1 MKLSSIRLQ
10 NFRNIRK
17 ADFEP
22 GESFNIFFGCN
33 AQGKTNLLESIY
45 LLATLKSFRHARNR
59 ELINWDSPRA
69 SVSGVLEKDGVFR
82 DIELVLC
89 GEGRK
94 VRLDGKSLNRLS
106 DFFGT
111 LNMVVFSPDE
121 LTMVRGMPEGRRRY
135 LDRAVFSGD
144 PGYLLIHHEYA
155 KILRH
160 RNALLRTGEDGQLD
174 AWTERLAHAA
184 VELGRRRI
192 AFIDGIREGVQAF
205 YRQISGSDAEARL
218 SYHTP
223 RLDPAGIAS
232 GDVCHVI
239 DALRKSAI
247 EERRRGM
254 TLLGP
259 HRDDIEFLLNGRPLK
274 LNGSQG
280 EQRSFVLA
288 LKMAEIAHIRRRF
301 GMAPILLLDDI
312 TSELD
317 EHRNRNFMEFLS
329 THSMQVFITTTDLA
343 NIRLASLA
351 GCRTFRLEGG
361 QIFCSEVS

>member
-1 MKLSSIRLQ
+1 MQ
-10 NFRNIRK
+10 NFRNIRL
-17 ADFEP
+17 ADIEP
-22 GESFNIFFGCN
+22 GDSFNIFFGYN

-59 ELINWDSPRA
+59 ELINWDSSQARI
-69 SVSGVLEKDGVFR
+69 SGVLERDGVVR
-82 DIELVLC
+82 DIELALC

-94 VRLDGKSLNRLS
+94 VRLDGKSLHRLS

-121 LTMVRGMPEGRRRY
+121 LTMVRGMPDARRRY
-135 LDRAVFSGD
+135 LDRAVFSSD
-144 PGYLLIHHEYA
+144 PGYLLVHHEYA
-155 KILRH
+155 KILKH
-160 RNALLRTGEDGQLD
+160 RNALLRSGEDGQLET
-174 AWTERLAHAA
+174 WTERFALAA
-184 VELGRRRI
+184 VELVHRRL
-192 AFIDGIREGVQAF
+192 AFLEGIREGVQAF
-205 YRQISGSDAEARL
+205 YREISGSDAEVRL
-218 SYHTP
+218 SYRTP
-223 RLDPAGIAS
+223 RLEQAGMAS
-232 GDVCHVI
+232 GDVGNVI
-239 DALRKSAI
+239 KALQQSAM

-259 HRDDIEFLLNGRPLK
+259 HRDDIEFLLNGHPLK
-274 LNGSQG
+274 LTGSQG

-301 GMAPILLLDDI
+301 GIAPILLLDDI
-312 TSELD
+312 SSELD

-351 GCRTFRLEGG
+351 GCRKFRLEGG
-361 QIFCSEVS
+361 QILQ